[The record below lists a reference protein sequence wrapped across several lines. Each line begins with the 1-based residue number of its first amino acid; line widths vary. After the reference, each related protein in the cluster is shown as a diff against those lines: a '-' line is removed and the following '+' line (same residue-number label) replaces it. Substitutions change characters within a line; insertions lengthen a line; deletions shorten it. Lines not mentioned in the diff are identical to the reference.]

1 MEILETVTFDN
12 AIAFTESIMTKMVTG
27 ELTSPEITEAML
39 LWSRFANA
47 SLVKTKN
54 GARGFFV
61 TYLTSDS
68 TLADNPSPEVITALE
83 SSPEI
88 VAELLVKNLA
98 MSAAM
103 GLNHRR
109 NGKED
114 MAQGSDRVR
123 CSVGAA
129 PRTRSANLI
138 KQLNM
143 PSLFD
148 IAQQL
153 RQSALTGVGNYQE
166 FLQRWR
172 YDSEQKQVIHQ
183 ALSEILD
190 E

>member
-1 MEILETVTFDN
+1 
-12 AIAFTESIMTKMVTG
+12 
-27 ELTSPEITEAML
+27 
-39 LWSRFANA
+39 
-47 SLVKTKN
+47 
-54 GARGFFV
+54 
-61 TYLTSDS
+61 LTSDS

>member
-12 AIAFTESIMTKMVTG
+12 AIAFTESIMTKMATG
-27 ELTSPEITEAML
+27 ELTSPEITDAML

-83 SSPEI
+83 SSPDI

-123 CSVGAA
+123 S
-129 PRTRSANLI
+129 RSANLI

-153 RQSALTGVGNYQE
+153 RQSALTGVGN
-166 FLQRWR
+166 
-172 YDSEQKQVIHQ
+172 
-183 ALSEILD
+183 
-190 E
+190 

>member
-1 MEILETVTFDN
+1 
-12 AIAFTESIMTKMVTG
+12 
-27 ELTSPEITEAML
+27 
-39 LWSRFANA
+39 
-47 SLVKTKN
+47 
-54 GARGFFV
+54 
-61 TYLTSDS
+61 
-68 TLADNPSPEVITALE
+68 
-83 SSPEI
+83 
-88 VAELLVKNLA
+88 ELLVKNLA

-103 GLNHRR
+103 ALNHRR

-123 CSVGAA
+123 S
-129 PRTRSANLI
+129 RSANLI

-153 RQSALTGVGNYQE
+153 RQSALTGVGHYQE

-172 YDSEQKQVIHQ
+172 YDSDQKQVIYH

-190 E
+190 Q

>member
-1 MEILETVTFDN
+1 MEILETVTFDD

-27 ELTSPEITEAML
+27 ELTSPEITEAI
-39 LWSRFANA
+39 A

-103 GLNHRR
+103 GLKHRR
-109 NGKED
+109 NGKEE

-123 CSVGAA
+123 S
-129 PRTRSANLI
+129 RSANLI

-172 YDSEQKQVIHQ
+172 YDSDQKQVIHE
-183 ALSEILD
+183 ALSDILD
-190 E
+190 Q